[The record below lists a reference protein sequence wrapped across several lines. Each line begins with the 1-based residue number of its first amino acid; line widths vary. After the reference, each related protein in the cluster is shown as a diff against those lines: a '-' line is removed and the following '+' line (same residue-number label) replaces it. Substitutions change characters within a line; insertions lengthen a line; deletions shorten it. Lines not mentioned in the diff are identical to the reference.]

1 MQADS
6 WERSPC
12 PGLPPLL
19 LLFLSVCD
27 PSTPW
32 GQHIHKQTQEWT
44 WWTLSQVEGAAPRV
58 HSWTQM
64 VPLDSSFPELTRL
77 QTQTKQE
84 VRVSKTAPM
93 SPPSGQRH
101 WLPSKCLPPSRGKVA
116 DLWGNGWWPCR
127 QLWLLSFPSWTQLLG
142 QSCREDR
149 NGDRTLEQGLEMAG
163 VVSGLLR
170 SAGDRWLSEEAGVG
184 PGQVLGHD
192 QSEGRTGD
200 FPLLSGFTSGPFFH
214 PRDAWTDT

>member
-19 LLFLSVCD
+19 LMFLSVCD

-44 WWTLSQVEGAAPRV
+44 WWKLSQVEGAAPHV

-64 VPLDSSFPELTRL
+64 VPSDSSFPELTRL

-84 VRVSKTAPM
+84 VRVSKTAPHE
-93 SPPSGQRH
+93 PSIRAEALVTKQMPTSEQGE
-101 WLPSKCLPPSRGKVA
+101 VV
-116 DLWGNGWWPCR
+116 DLWGNGWRPCR

-142 QSCREDR
+142 QSCGEDR
-149 NGDRTLEQGLEMAG
+149 IGDRTLEQDLEMAG
-163 VVSGLLR
+163 LASGLLR

-184 PGQVLGHD
+184 TGQVLGHD
-192 QSEGRTGD
+192 ESEGRTGD
-200 FPLLSGFTSGPFFH
+200 SPLLSGFTSGPFFH

>member
-12 PGLPPLL
+12 SGLPPLL

-44 WWTLSQVEGAAPRV
+44 WWKLSQVEGAAPHV

-64 VPLDSSFPELTRL
+64 VPSDSSFPELTRL

-84 VRVSKTAPM
+84 VRVSKTAPHE
-93 SPPSGQRH
+93 PSIRAEALVTKQMPTSEQGE
-101 WLPSKCLPPSRGKVA
+101 VA

-142 QSCREDR
+142 QSCGEDR
-149 NGDRTLEQGLEMAG
+149 IGDRTLEQDLEMAG
-163 VVSGLLR
+163 LASGLLR

-184 PGQVLGHD
+184 TGQVLGHD
-192 QSEGRTGD
+192 ESEGRTGD
-200 FPLLSGFTSGPFFH
+200 SPLLSGFTSGPFFH

>member
-1 MQADS
+1 M
-6 WERSPC
+6 
-12 PGLPPLL
+12 
-19 LLFLSVCD
+19 FLSVCD

-44 WWTLSQVEGAAPRV
+44 WWKLSQVEGAAPHV

-64 VPLDSSFPELTRL
+64 VPSDSSFPELTRL

-84 VRVSKTAPM
+84 VRVSKTAPHE
-93 SPPSGQRH
+93 PSIRAEALVTKQMPTSEQGE
-101 WLPSKCLPPSRGKVA
+101 VA

-142 QSCREDR
+142 QSCGEDR
-149 NGDRTLEQGLEMAG
+149 IGDRTLEQDLEMAG
-163 VVSGLLR
+163 LASGLLR

-184 PGQVLGHD
+184 TGQVLGHD
-192 QSEGRTGD
+192 ESEGRTGD
-200 FPLLSGFTSGPFFH
+200 SPLLSGFTSGPFFH

>member
-1 MQADS
+1 M
-6 WERSPC
+6 
-12 PGLPPLL
+12 PPLL
-19 LLFLSVCD
+19 LMFLSVCD

-44 WWTLSQVEGAAPRV
+44 WWKLSQVEGAAPHV

-64 VPLDSSFPELTRL
+64 VPSDSSFPELTRL

-84 VRVSKTAPM
+84 VRVSKTAPHE
-93 SPPSGQRH
+93 PSIRAEALVTKQMPTSEQGE
-101 WLPSKCLPPSRGKVA
+101 VA

-142 QSCREDR
+142 QSCGEDR
-149 NGDRTLEQGLEMAG
+149 IGDRTLEQDLEMAG
-163 VVSGLLR
+163 LASGLLR

-184 PGQVLGHD
+184 TGQVLGHD
-192 QSEGRTGD
+192 ESEGRTGD
-200 FPLLSGFTSGPFFH
+200 SPLLSGFTSGPFFH